1 MSTMDLLAA
10 KAERQGRTRERTP
23 SLKQRPTYSRYR
35 KRTFLKRQHDPKA
48 EGGADFQKEKDR

>member
-1 MSTMDLLAA
+1 MDLLAA